1 MTTYLLSVHHGD
13 ISEAPADL
21 DMQQVFADV
30 EAFNQEVQAA
40 DAWVFAGGLMP
51 ASSATV
57 VDATGGASRD
67 VVMTDGPFLESKEYL
82 GGVWVISAPDL
93 DAALAWARKAS
104 AACRLAVE
112 VRPFQADI

>member
-21 DMQQVFADV
+21 DMAQVFADV

-51 ASSATV
+51 ASTATV
-57 VDATGGASRD
+57 VDATPGAARE
-67 VVMTDGPFLESKEYL
+67 VVMTDGPYLESKEYL
-82 GGVWVISAPDL
+82 GGVWVISAADL

-112 VRPFQADI
+112 VRPFQSDV